1 MTTTERKYLSKPTK
15 IGDLP
20 VRDRMGPQI
29 LTVHVKNLP
38 ADPDVLRLFA
48 DILEKLPSERFA
60 SDVDYSGATTFYARL
75 DDVKADE
82 ALREAQE
89 NWELSRKQY
98 EACLVSRTV
107 PESGV
112 KYAVERFCRAE
123 ALDVPWEMS

>member
-1 MTTTERKYLSKPTK
+1 MTTTERRYLSKPTK
-15 IGDLP
+15 IADLP
-20 VRDRMGPQI
+20 VRDRMGAQV

-48 DILEKLPSERFA
+48 DILEKLPPDRFT
-60 SDVDYSGATTFYARL
+60 SDTDYSGATTYYARL

-89 NWELSRKQY
+89 DWEKTRMQY
-98 EACLVSRTV
+98 EACQVSRTV
-107 PESGV
+107 PESGI

-123 ALDVPWEMS
+123 ALDVPWETS